1 MSGCAADGV
10 GSMAAAAMGMANT
23 PYSPVETHRLT
34 VAYNNLGS
42 LLKMQ
47 GQMVAAISCFEAVCA
62 CVYAL
67 VRVCVC
73 VCMAAES

>member
-1 MSGCAADGV
+1 
-10 GSMAAAAMGMANT
+10 MAST

-47 GQMVAAISCFEAVCA
+47 NQMVAAISCFEAVRA
-62 CVYAL
+62 CERVCTCVCTL
-67 VRVCVC
+67 CIWVCVC
-73 VCMAAES
+73 VCMPVL